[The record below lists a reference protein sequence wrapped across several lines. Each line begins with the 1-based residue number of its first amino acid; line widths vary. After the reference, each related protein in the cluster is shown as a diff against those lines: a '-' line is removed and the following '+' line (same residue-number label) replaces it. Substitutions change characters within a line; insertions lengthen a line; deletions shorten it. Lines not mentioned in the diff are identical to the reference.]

1 MTTAPRFRQLATGLV
16 LSAGVLFL
24 AACSSSEE
32 KAEAH
37 YKRGLELVEQGELT
51 KAGLEFRNAFKLKSD
66 HVDALF
72 AFGEIQE
79 RQRNIQAAFRI
90 YNAVAEQAGDH
101 VEARLKLAYMLMTAN
116 QIEQARKFLDQ
127 ANEIAAE
134 KPEVLV
140 ANGTYALRNNN
151 PEEAE
156 RLAEE
161 ALKGNPELED
171 AFVVLASS
179 RVAVKDFKGAL
190 AYLDKAPGSSAE
202 NVGMQVL
209 RLSILDS
216 LRDDEKI
223 EKQLSEMV
231 ERFPEMPQFA
241 VASAQWYMSRDRH
254 DDAERLMRKVAEDR
268 PDDTGAQLRLV
279 AFLASQGGPEAAQT
293 ELEKLIEARKQGD
306 AEPFPIQAALAQ
318 LKFTTGE
325 RPEAIDFMQSV
336 LAETDETEQK
346 NRARLILAAML
357 IETGKID
364 QAEGHVTEILEADN
378 KNVEALR
385 MRASI
390 KLSNNDSA
398 GAADDILLA
407 LNEAPNDARLRVML
421 ANAHERNG
429 SSVLAEEEFAKAFAL
444 DNQSVETGLPMV
456 RYLLSHGRAE
466 QAERILETIRTRNPN
481 NREVLALIAQQK
493 LAQRDFV
500 GAQEIADTLRN
511 LEDQGYQGFAD
522 RITAAA
528 LGGQEKHDES
538 LELLQN
544 SMANS
549 GRENQALLPDL
560 VRAYVQSGQ
569 QELAVEKLNAVLEET
584 PEDVQARVLLG
595 AVYMASGDADKAEA
609 MFKQAASNGSN
620 ASGNSALAQYYFS
633 TQEYDKAEE
642 AVRAGLE
649 KDKNSIALQMMLTT
663 VLQQTE
669 RFDDAIAVYE
679 DMFERN
685 PGSTIVANDLASLL
699 SERRSD
705 EASLER
711 ALEIAQRFRTSEV
724 PQYQDTLGWIYYL
737 KGEYSSALPLLR
749 NSAQQLTD
757 LGLAQYHYGMTLA
770 ALGQKEEAI
779 ETLQRALDLKTL
791 MTEQDQAAASE
802 TVERL
807 QKAETATE
815 SN

>member
-1 MTTAPRFRQLATGLV
+1 MTTAPRFRQMATGLV

-51 KAGLEFRNAFKLKSD
+51 KAGLEFRNAHKLKPD

-79 RQRNIQAAFRI
+79 RQSNIQSAFRI
-90 YNAVAEQAGDH
+90 YNAVAEQASDH
-101 VEARLKLAYMLMTAN
+101 IRARLKLAYMLMTAN
-116 QIEQARKFLDQ
+116 QVEQAREFLDQ
-127 ANEIAAE
+127 ATEINAE
-134 KPEVLV
+134 DPEVLV
-140 ANGTYALRNNN
+140 ANGTYELRNNN

-179 RVAVKDFKGAL
+179 RVAVKDFEGAL
-190 AYLDKAPGSSAE
+190 AYLDKAPESSLDS
-202 NVGMQVL
+202 VGMQIL

-216 LRDDEKI
+216 LRDDDKLEA
-223 EKQLSEMV
+223 QLAAMV
-231 ERFPEMPQFA
+231 ERFPDMPQFSSA
-241 VASAQWYMSRDRH
+241 WAQWYISKDRPI
-254 DDAERLMRKVAEDR
+254 DAERVMRQVASDR

-279 AFLASQGGPEAAQT
+279 AFIASRNGVDAAVG
-293 ELEKLIEARKQGD
+293 ELEKLIDSRTQTAAD
-306 AEPFPIQAALAQ
+306 PFPLQAALAQ
-318 LKFTTGE
+318 LKFSTE
-325 RPEAIDFMQSV
+325 DRLEAIEFMQSV
-336 LAETDETEQK
+336 LAENSGTEQE
-346 NRARLILAAML
+346 NRARLILSAML
-357 IETGKID
+357 LENGD
-364 QAEGHVTEILEADN
+364 VAQAEGYVAEILETDK

-390 KLSNNDSA
+390 KLSKNDSA
-398 GAADDILLA
+398 SAADDILLA

-456 RYLLSHGRAE
+456 RYLFSHGRAE
-466 QAERILETIRTRNPN
+466 QAERVLETIRARHPN

-511 LEDQGYQGFAD
+511 SDDQGYQGFAD

-528 LGGQEKHDES
+528 LGAQEKHDEN
-538 LELLQN
+538 LEFLQN

-549 GRENQALLPDL
+549 ESDSRTLLPDL

-569 QELAVEKLNAVLEET
+569 QELAIEKLNDVLEET
-584 PEDVQARVLLG
+584 PDDVPARVMLG
-595 AVYMASGDADKAEA
+595 AVYMAGGDSDKAEA

-679 DMFERN
+679 EMFETN
-685 PGSTIVANDLASLL
+685 PGSTVVANDLASLL
-699 SERRSD
+699 SERRGD
-705 EASLER
+705 EASLDR
-711 ALEIAQRFRTSEV
+711 ALDIAQRFRTSEV

-749 NSAQQLTD
+749 NASKQLPR

-770 ALGQKEEAI
+770 ALGQKQEAM
-779 ETLQRALDLKTL
+779 ETLERALVLKTL
-791 MTEQDQAAASE
+791 MTEQDKELARATLRE
-802 TVERL
+802 LNEPD
-807 QKAETATE
+807 TATE